1 MDSLIGWLKLPQK
14 VIWPIV
20 IVTGILLWGSE
31 PFSKGLG
38 FNLFL
43 EKYRT
48 WVGVAF
54 LFFLVSALLP
64 VVPWCANKVRAK
76 AERDRIRK
84 LRLERISK
92 LTPREKEVLK
102 IYIKGN
108 TKAQDLN
115 IQDGVVGR
123 LLAIDFLVLAAP
135 VSYGGSR
142 GSFTF
147 PVNIQ
152 DWLWDELCE
161 NPDHIE

>member
-1 MDSLIGWLKLPQK
+1 M
-14 VIWPIV
+14 
-20 IVTGILLWGSE
+20 TGILLWGPE

-38 FNLFL
+38 LNLFL
-43 EKYRT
+43 AEYRT

-64 VVPWCANKVRAK
+64 VIPWCV
-76 AERDRIRK
+76 DRIRAK
-84 LRLERISK
+84 TEDNRVRRQRLDLITK
-92 LTPREKEVLK
+92 LTPEEKELLK
-102 IYIKGN
+102 LFIEGN

-115 IQDGVVGR
+115 TQDGVVGR
-123 LLAIDFLVLAAP
+123 LLAIDFLVIASS
-135 VSYGGSR
+135 VSYGGRR

-161 NPDHIE
+161 NPGQLE